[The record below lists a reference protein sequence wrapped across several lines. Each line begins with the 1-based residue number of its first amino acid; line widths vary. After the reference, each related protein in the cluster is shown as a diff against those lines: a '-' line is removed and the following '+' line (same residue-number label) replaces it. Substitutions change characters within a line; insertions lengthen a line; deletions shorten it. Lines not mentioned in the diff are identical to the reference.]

1 MKKRIML
8 IGNSR
13 TGKTSLANCI
23 NSENFEV
30 MKSQAICYGEN
41 TIDTPGEYLESPLM
55 HKYIISA
62 SQDADAVLFIQ
73 SFDQPVFS
81 FPPNFAQV
89 FNAKKAGVIT
99 KYDLEEKRNSLELL
113 LQNFREIGLE
123 DPWFI
128 TSSKTGEGIEE
139 LKDYLKYH
147 FLQDSRRGNGYN
159 KKKRI
164 RER

>member
-23 NSENFEV
+23 NSEDLEV

-41 TIDTPGEYLESPLM
+41 TIDTPGEYLESPMM

-62 SQDADAVLFIQ
+62 SQDADAVIFVQ
-73 SFDQPVFS
+73 SFDQPLFS

-89 FNAKKAGVIT
+89 FNTRRIGVIT
-99 KYDLEEKRNSLELL
+99 KNDMEEKRNDLELL
-113 LQNFREIGLE
+113 LSNFSEIGLE
-123 DPWFI
+123 EPFFI
-128 TSSKTGEGIEE
+128 TSSKTKEGIEE
-139 LKDYLKYH
+139 LKNYLIKIKG
-147 FLQDSRRGNGYN
+147 DENA
-159 KKKRI
+159 
-164 RER
+164 

>member
-13 TGKTSLANCI
+13 VGKTSLANCI
-23 NSENFEV
+23 NSEDFEV

-62 SQDADAVLFIQ
+62 SQDADAVIFVQ
-73 SFDQPVFS
+73 SFDQPIFS

-89 FNAKKAGVIT
+89 FNTRRIGVIT
-99 KYDLEEKRNSLELL
+99 KNDLEEKRNDLARLL
-113 LQNFREIGLE
+113 SNFREIGVE
-123 DPWFI
+123 APYFI
-128 TSSKTGEGIEE
+128 TSSKTKEGIEE
-139 LKDYLKYH
+139 LVDYL
-147 FLQDSRRGNGYN
+147 QNGERGSGL
-159 KKKRI
+159 
-164 RER
+164 ERMEN

>member
-13 TGKTSLANCI
+13 TGKTSLANRI
-23 NSENFEV
+23 NSEDFEV

-41 TIDTPGEYLESPLM
+41 TIDTPGEYLESPMM

-62 SQDADAVLFIQ
+62 SQDADAVIFVQ

-89 FNAKKAGVIT
+89 FNTKRIGVIT
-99 KYDLEEKRNSLELL
+99 KDDLPEKRNSLELL
-113 LQNFREIGLE
+113 LSNFREIGLE
-123 DPWFI
+123 EPFFV
-128 TSSKTGEGIEE
+128 TSSRTGEGIEE
-139 LKDYLKYH
+139 LKEYL
-147 FLQDSRRGNGYN
+147 L
-159 KKKRI
+159 KK
-164 RER
+164 EDGHA

>member
-13 TGKTSLANCI
+13 TGKSSLANRI
-23 NSENFEV
+23 NSEDFEV

-41 TIDTPGEYLESPLM
+41 TIDTPGEYLESPMM

-62 SQDADAVLFIQ
+62 SQDADAVIFVQ

-89 FNAKKAGVIT
+89 FNTKRIGVIT
-99 KYDLEEKRNSLELL
+99 KDDLEEKRNNLEMLL
-113 LQNFREIGLE
+113 SNFREIGLDE
-123 DPWFI
+123 PFFV

-139 LKDYLKYH
+139 LKEYLLRK
-147 FLQDSRRGNGYN
+147 GNGN
-159 KKKRI
+159 A
-164 RER
+164 

>member
-13 TGKTSLANCI
+13 TGKTSLANRI
-23 NSENFEV
+23 NSEDFEV

-62 SQDADAVLFIQ
+62 SQDADVVLFVQ

-89 FNAKKAGVIT
+89 FNGRKIGVIT
-99 KYDLEEKRNSLELL
+99 KSDLPDKWNDLER
-113 LQNFREIGLE
+113 LQSNFREIGLE
-123 DPWFI
+123 EPYFI
-128 TSSKTGEGIEE
+128 TSVRTGEGIEE
-139 LKDYLKYH
+139 LKRYL
-147 FLQDSRRGNGYN
+147 LGT
-159 KKKRI
+159 
-164 RER
+164 

>member
-13 TGKTSLANCI
+13 TGKTSLANRI
-23 NSENFEV
+23 NSEDFEV

-41 TIDTPGEYLESPLM
+41 TIDTPGEYLESPMM

-62 SQDADAVLFIQ
+62 SQDADAVIFVQ

-89 FNAKKAGVIT
+89 FNTKKIGVIT
-99 KYDLEEKRNSLELL
+99 KNDLEDKRNDLEMLRS
-113 LQNFREIGLE
+113 NFKEIGLE
-123 DPWFI
+123 EPFFI

-139 LKDYLKYH
+139 LKEYL
-147 FLQDSRRGNGYN
+147 L
-159 KKKRI
+159 KKGDGHA
-164 RER
+164 

>member
-13 TGKTSLANCI
+13 TGKTSLANRI
-23 NSENFEV
+23 NSDDLEV

-41 TIDTPGEYLESPLM
+41 TIDTPGEYLESPMM

-73 SFDQPVFS
+73 SFDQPIFS

-89 FNAKKAGVIT
+89 FNTKRIGVIT
-99 KYDLEEKRNSLELL
+99 KDDLEEKSHDLGLL
-113 LQNFREIGLE
+113 LNNFREIGLE
-123 DPWFI
+123 EPFFI
-128 TSSKTGEGIEE
+128 TSSMTGEGIEE
-139 LKDYLKYH
+139 LKNYL
-147 FLQDSRRGNGYN
+147 L
-159 KKKRI
+159 KRNA
-164 RER
+164 

>member
-13 TGKTSLANCI
+13 TGKTSLANRI
-23 NSENFEV
+23 NSDDLEV

-41 TIDTPGEYLESPLM
+41 TIDTPGEYLESPMM

-73 SFDQPVFS
+73 SFDQPIFS

-89 FNAKKAGVIT
+89 FNTKRIGVIT
-99 KYDLEEKRNSLELL
+99 KNDIKEKRHDLGLL
-113 LQNFREIGLE
+113 LDNFREIGLE
-123 DPWFI
+123 EPFFI
-128 TSSKTGEGIEE
+128 TSTRTGEGIEE
-139 LKDYLKYH
+139 LKN
-147 FLQDSRRGNGYN
+147 FLLNRND
-159 KKKRI
+159 
-164 RER
+164 

>member
-1 MKKRIML
+1 MI

-23 NSENFEV
+23 NSEDFEV

-62 SQDADAVLFIQ
+62 SQDADAVIFVQ
-73 SFDQPVFS
+73 SFDQPIFS

-89 FNAKKAGVIT
+89 FNTKRIGVIT
-99 KYDLEEKRNSLELL
+99 KNDLEEKRHDLQRLL
-113 LQNFREIGLE
+113 RNFKEIGLVE
-123 DPWFI
+123 PFFI
-128 TSSKTGEGIEE
+128 TSSKTKEGIEE
-139 LKDYLKYH
+139 LKNYLLGKQGMDEH
-147 FLQDSRRGNGYN
+147 IGCLT
-159 KKKRI
+159 KKNR
-164 RER
+164 

>member
-13 TGKTSLANCI
+13 TGKTTLANLI
-23 NSENFEV
+23 NSEEFEV

-41 TIDTPGEYLESPLM
+41 TIDTPGEYLESPMM

-62 SQDADAVLFIQ
+62 SQDADAVLFVQ

-89 FNAKKAGVIT
+89 FHGRKVGVIT
-99 KYDLEEKRNSLELL
+99 KSDLNEQRNSLKQLL
-113 LQNFREIGLE
+113 HNFREIGLE
-123 DPWFI
+123 EPYFI
-128 TSSKTGEGIEE
+128 TSAVTGEGIRE
-139 LKDYLKYH
+139 LKEYLLGSGK
-147 FLQDSRRGNGYN
+147 SRR
-159 KKKRI
+159 
-164 RER
+164 